1 MIGSFAHWMSRRPL
15 GQLHAFGAFMGQ
27 VVYALSPTY
36 RERFKAL
43 TAQAGVSPA
52 DAKQA
57 VKETGKMVAE
67 LPWLWLRPH
76 GQALPQT
83 VRWEGAELLAQAY
96 EQGKGVVLLTPHL
109 GCFEVTAQAIAE
121 KFAPQHGPLTV
132 LYRPARQPWLR
143 ALIEYSR
150 KRPGLA
156 TAPADLSGVRQ
167 LVRALK
173 QGRAVGVLPDQVPP
187 EGMGVWVPFFGRQ
200 AYTMTLG
207 ARLALQTG
215 AIPLLIWGD
224 RLPGGSGYVVR
235 VESLPQ
241 ALSGDLTQ
249 ACQQINEAME
259 HLILKSPSQ
268 YLWGYHRYKTPRSV
282 SAPPSPGASE

>member
-1 MIGSFAHWMSRRPL
+1 
-15 GQLHAFGAFMGQ
+15 MGQ

-121 KFAPQHGPLTV
+121 KFAPQYGPLTV

-167 LVRALK
+167 LVRAIK

-187 EGMGVWVPFFGRQ
+187 
-200 AYTMTLG
+200 
-207 ARLALQTG
+207 
-215 AIPLLIWGD
+215 
-224 RLPGGSGYVVR
+224 
-235 VESLPQ
+235 
-241 ALSGDLTQ
+241 
-249 ACQQINEAME
+249 
-259 HLILKSPSQ
+259 
-268 YLWGYHRYKTPRSV
+268 
-282 SAPPSPGASE
+282 